1 MGKGGGKIVIL
12 HFIPLLGKTTTQV
25 VSFYFPDLEKFALF
39 GGRSR
44 PNKWTLDFSFFGLVF
59 LGKAKRYH
67 NKKEWG
73 GRIIFLFSS
82 FAAKVFFLSFFHW
95 GGDFVLCV
103 ARARNLFGLLFS
115 LDSCNPAGRFRLTR
129 SRNRK
134 RVSLRQQQW
143 VQLVIHPGEEEG
155 EMHRQIDRRLIRLAW
170 HRRE

>member
-103 ARARNLFGLLFS
+103 ARARNLFGLLS
-115 LDSCNPAGRFRLTR
+115 LWT
-129 SRNRK
+129 
-134 RVSLRQQQW
+134 V
-143 VQLVIHPGEEEG
+143 V
-155 EMHRQIDRRLIRLAW
+155 IRLVDSAS
-170 HRRE
+170 RAAATERESPFDNNNGSNLWFTQEKKKEKCTDKLTGD